1 MSMTATELCVE
12 LKDKSAIAQ
21 AFGKAAA
28 HYDQHAAFQRD
39 VGLRLLQKMP
49 SCLKGLRVL
58 DLGCGT
64 GYFSACCASGERKWC
79 APISHSPCLSKQSN
93 AAVMKA

>member
-39 VGLRLLQKMP
+39 VGLRLLQKNAQL
-49 SCLKGLRVL
+49 SEGAASIGSRLWYRLF
-58 DLGCGT
+58 
-64 GYFSACCASGERKWC
+64 FSLATRAGSASGVRRYLTRH
-79 APISHSPCLSKQSN
+79 A
-93 AAVMKA
+93 

>member
-58 DLGCGT
+58 ISVVVPIIFQPC
-64 GYFSACCASGERKWC
+64 YASGERKWC
-79 APISHSPCLSKQSN
+79 APISHTPCLSKQSN

>member
-64 GYFSACCASGERKWC
+64 GLFFSLATRAGSASGVRRYLTRH
-79 APISHSPCLSKQSN
+79 A
-93 AAVMKA
+93 